1 MVNFMKQ
8 KKDRFKD
15 YIKKYLINNNEEF
28 KTLLSYKN
36 LKKNN
41 QSYKYLTNKIYS
53 LRFILDSKYVDKF
66 LCDQF
71 TEAYRVEDFEIC
83 YDVLTYIYKYYFFEI
98 ELRYA
103 DFPEKLN
110 RKFMVPFRNNMQEL
124 ITAIIVLIRASGN
137 HLTNITLADMELI
150 TGAEKVDGLL
160 EFKDSV
166 DYASKYP
173 SYYLLERKSGKLYY
187 DYADGYEFSLLA
199 KKPVPVD
206 DPLCQSNLLLIE
218 SSGYGIYEDNRLVLN
233 EYLRQ
238 PDAYNNYER
247 KLVKDMIPF
256 DFNEVNEDDLILKFE
271 NEFKRISLM
280 YSFDNDGEVQ

>member
-1 MVNFMKQ
+1 MKQ

-53 LRFILDSKYVDKF
+53 LRFILDPKYVDKI

-103 DFPEKLN
+103 DFPEKLY
-110 RKFMVPFRNNMQEL
+110 RKFMVPFRNDMQEL
-124 ITAIIVLIRASGN
+124 ITSIIVLIRASGN
-137 HLTNITLADMELI
+137 HLTNITLDNMELI

-173 SYYLLERKSGKLYY
+173 TYYLLEKKSGKLYY
-187 DYADGYEFSLLA
+187 DYADGYEFSLVA
-199 KKPVPVD
+199 KKPVPLD
-206 DPLCQSNLLLIE
+206 DNLCQSNLLLLD
-218 SSGYGIYEDNRLVLN
+218 STGYGIYEDNRLILN
-233 EYLRQ
+233 EYLSQ
-238 PDAYNNYER
+238 PKAYNNYER

-256 DFNEVNEDDLILKFE
+256 NFEEADEDSLILKFE
-271 NEFKRISLM
+271 SEFKRISQM
-280 YSFDNDGEVQ
+280 YSFDNTDGEVH